1 LKKLDKS
8 EIEAVAAHELTHII
22 NKDSLLMLITVVYI
36 GAISILGEFLVRF
49 STGRKRSDDDEKK
62 GNPLLIVG
70 LVLLVLGYVVYPLIR
85 LAISRKREFLAD
97 AGAVELTKDNQAMIS
112 ALQKISEKSVVP
124 LENERMAAMFI
135 ANPLD
140 TIVGLFQTHP
150 SIQERIAALK
160 NY

>member
-1 LKKLDKS
+1 
-8 EIEAVAAHELTHII
+8 
-22 NKDSLLMLITVVYI
+22 MLITVVYI

-70 LVLLVLGYVVYPLIR
+70 LVLLVLGYLVYPLIR

-112 ALQKISEKSVVP
+112 ALQKISEKSLVA

-140 TIVGLFQTHP
+140 TVAGLFQTHP